1 MEQRRLNTGG
11 GRRPRRPRST
21 GQPGPRTTRA
31 ARFFLAAVPGQA
43 TTKRMERS
51 LVMTLIGPDKP
62 GLVGSIAAVVSE
74 HGGNWEESRMSHLG
88 GQFAGILRA
97 RIPAQKEATLV
108 AALRALESHGLHLV
122 LHPESAAA
130 KIPGEDLVT
139 MEIVGLDRPG
149 IVSQISAALARRG
162 INVEELNTEC
172 VAAPMSGEVMFRAN
186 AKLRLPPGCGLPDV
200 QADLGAI
207 AADLMVDVRIESPQ

>member
-1 MEQRRLNTGG
+1 
-11 GRRPRRPRST
+11 
-21 GQPGPRTTRA
+21 
-31 ARFFLAAVPGQA
+31 
-43 TTKRMERS
+43 MERS

-62 GLVGSIAAVVSE
+62 GLVGSIAAAVAG

-97 RIPAQKEATLV
+97 RVPAEKEAALV
-108 AALRALESHGLHLV
+108 AALRALESQGLRLV
-122 LHPESAAA
+122 LHPEAAA
-130 KIPGEDLVT
+130 GKVPGEELVT

-162 INVEELNTEC
+162 VNVEELDTEC
-172 VAAPMSGEVMFRAN
+172 AAAPMSGEAMFHAN
-186 AKLRLPPGCGLPDV
+186 AKLRLPKGCALADL

-207 AADLMVDVRIESPQ
+207 AADLMVEVKIEPPRHP